1 MSAVGAVELSVV
13 ELAEI
18 VVVLDVTA
26 SVVEL
31 FVDALKV
38 EVDF

>member
-26 SVVEL
+26 SAVEL
-31 FVDALKV
+31 FVDELNAV
-38 EVDF
+38 VRV